1 MAHFLNHVMKTKGG
15 KREGAGRKPLLDKKK
30 QVSCYFHESDIL
42 ALGKSECQKV
52 AQKAV
57 HEAALSCR

>member
-1 MAHFLNHVMKTKGG
+1 MQNKKGG

-30 QVSCYFHESDIL
+30 QVGCYFLESDIL
-42 ALGKSECQKV
+42 TLGKSECQEI

-57 HEAALSCR
+57 HEAAILSCR

>member
-1 MAHFLNHVMKTKGG
+1 MQNKKGG

-30 QVSCYFHESDIL
+30 QISCYFLESDIL
-42 ALGKSECQKV
+42 LLGKSECQKI

-57 HEAALSCR
+57 HEAAQSCS

>member
-1 MAHFLNHVMKTKGG
+1 MQNKTKGG
-15 KREGAGRKPLLDKKK
+15 KREGAGRKTLLDKKK
-30 QVSCYFHESDIL
+30 QVCCYFLESDIL
-42 ALGKSECQKV
+42 SLGKNECQKI